1 MMIMIMVMILYDDN
15 DDQPLLPNKSFPVA
29 LGAQKPSV
37 EENCLLLRLLTVII
51 VIVIP
56 FVIISITILVVI
68 MDRVIAM

>member
-1 MMIMIMVMILYDDN
+1 MMIMIMVMILCDDN

-51 VIVIP
+51 VIVIELEIITITITV
-56 FVIISITILVVI
+56 VIIV
-68 MDRVIAM
+68 RVIAM